1 MNTIKS
7 RSARKAV
14 QIVLASG
21 VVIGAAQ
28 PALADDIFLKITGL
42 PGNSMDSKHKD
53 EIEVLNF
60 QQAFSGSGSAVGSGA
75 GGGKATC
82 PQFYITKN
90 VDNSSPGLAEAASY
104 QRTFPSA
111 TLVVRQNSEKGY
123 EYYKVV
129 MSSVIVQ
136 ATNSQFTNEGGTYES
151 VAFTART
158 SSMIY
163 TPQKSDGSPGTPIT
177 KSISCTGA

>member
-53 EIEVLNF
+53 EIEVINF
-60 QQAFSGSGSAVGSGA
+60 QQAFSGSGSGSGA
-75 GGGKATC
+75 AAGKATC

-90 VDNSSPGLAEAASY
+90 VDNASPGLAEAASY

-111 TLVVRQNSEKGY
+111 TLVVRKSSEKGL
-123 EYYKVV
+123 EYYKIV
-129 MSSVIVQ
+129 MSSVSVQ
-136 ATNSQFTNEGGTYES
+136 AASSSFTNEGGTYES

-158 SSMIY
+158 SSMTYI
-163 TPQKSDGSPGTPIT
+163 PQKPDGSPGTAIT
-177 KSISCTGA
+177 KSVSCTGA